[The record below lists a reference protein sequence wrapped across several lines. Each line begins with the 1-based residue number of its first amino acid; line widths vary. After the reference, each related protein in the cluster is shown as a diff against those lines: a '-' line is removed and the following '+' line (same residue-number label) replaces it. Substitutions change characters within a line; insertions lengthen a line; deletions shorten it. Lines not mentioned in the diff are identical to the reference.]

1 MSPADEGCDC
11 LPGSSCSRFLH
22 QSHSGAAVVS
32 RVQMRH
38 WRRGVGRS
46 QASCPHICPHKHT
59 DATTLPEWAC
69 GAAARTPNPRLNT
82 TRLHESNLIQISAL
96 EKVQE
101 SQKIKNK
108 NKNGRVEQQERMEA
122 SRSRPSAA
130 NSCFDVGLKLQSS
143 SFSLKEEAFPG
154 LIINPL
160 RGNVS
165 VFHT

>member
-69 GAAARTPNPRLNT
+69 GAAARTPSPRLNA
-82 TRLHESNLIQISAL
+82 TRLHESNPIQISAL

-101 SQKIKNK
+101 SQKYKKN
-108 NKNGRVEQQERMEA
+108 NGVWSSRKRMEA

-130 NSCFDVGLKLQSS
+130 NSCFDVGLKFQSS